1 MLPYTKYLIVSG
13 KIMTPLYHKSDL
25 LKELKFKY
33 TIESVVRFYSRKADY
48 FFAVHN
54 LPDNK
59 IVELINY
66 LIENSE
72 DQFYVSYYSYQ
83 AGMELFISPSK
94 LQAKPYWFNCH
105 AYSDSLTRSDTN
117 VFIPVR
123 IPTVLIESLEKITDK
138 LNVSKGAVLS
148 LALINEFGQNTWMKS
163 YDHENI
169 VDALLSDS
177 YIKRHYNKKGRKG
190 LPVVTANWNDYVD
203 ALTEISGEDACDP
216 DLINKFIVELKKR
229 YRHKVEY
236 MKDLREYNNMRYVIK
251 AVSRD
256 SHVLREDKL
265 PLNFALHKLEQLF
278 TQNID
283 TYRHAYKLYV
293 YDPFIKNE
301 FVYYPTLIGF
311 LPQSRAKSC
320 NFSIPKNIFDWVN
333 DQSGASDRLRSSMFI
348 QALHNSVLGWEDK
361 LNEKN
366 LPKVIENLGKFYS
379 SYK

>member
-1 MLPYTKYLIVSG
+1 
-13 KIMTPLYHKSDL
+13 MTPLYHKSDL

-366 LPKVIENLGKFYS
+366 SPKVIENLGKFYS

>member
-1 MLPYTKYLIVSG
+1 MIISG
-13 KIMTPLYHKSDL
+13 KIMTSHYHKSEL

-54 LPDNK
+54 LPQEK
-59 IVELINY
+59 VVELVNF
-66 LIENSE
+66 LIENAE

-83 AGMELFISPSK
+83 AGIELYISPTK

-105 AYSDSLTRSDTN
+105 AYSDSLTRSNTK

-123 IPTVLIESLEKITDK
+123 IPSVLLESLEKITAK
-138 LNVSKGAVLS
+138 FNVNKGAVLS
-148 LALINEFGQNTWMKS
+148 LALINEFGQNPWMKS

-169 VDALLSDS
+169 VDALLADS
-177 YIKRHYNKKGRKG
+177 YIQRQYNKKGRIA
-190 LPVVTANWNDYVD
+190 LPVVTPNWIDF
-203 ALTEISGEDACDP
+203 AKPLSEISGEDACNP
-216 DLINKFIVELKKR
+216 ELINKFIVELKKR
-229 YRHKVEY
+229 YRYKVEY
-236 MKDLREYNNMRYVIK
+236 MKDLREYNNMRYVVK
-251 AVSRD
+251 GVSRD
-256 SHVLREDKL
+256 SHILREDKL

-283 TYRHAYKLYV
+283 TYRHVYKLYV

-311 LPQSRAKSC
+311 LPESKAKSC
-320 NFSIPKNIFDWVN
+320 NFSIPINIFDWLN
-333 DQSGASDRLRSSMFI
+333 DQSGQSERLRSSMFI

-361 LNEKN
+361 VNEKN
-366 LPKVIENLGKFYS
+366 LPKVIENFGKFYS